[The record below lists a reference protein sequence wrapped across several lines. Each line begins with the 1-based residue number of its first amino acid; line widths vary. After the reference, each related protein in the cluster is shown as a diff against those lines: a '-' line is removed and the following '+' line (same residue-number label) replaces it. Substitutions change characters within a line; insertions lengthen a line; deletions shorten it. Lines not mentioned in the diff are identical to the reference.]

1 MRPRSLLPLT
11 FATLALLVGAAGPV
25 AAAGFG
31 TTFLTGGLDLPAGA
45 IAGGQSGYASSAP
58 ARSSESADGRYVA
71 FVSDA
76 DALDPA
82 ANPDV
87 TNVYRK
93 DRLTGEVVLVSRA
106 TGASGAAF
114 PATSENPVISD
125 DGTRVAF
132 RTRAALSVTD
142 ADGGRSD
149 VYVRDIPTNT
159 TFLASIGTGAVQTA
173 TDTADFDLSGD
184 GQHVAFTTN
193 DRLDGANDTNALQD
207 VYLRNLGSG
216 TTTLV
221 SINTTRN
228 GGGDAD
234 SWVPAVSADGGWV
247 AFASTATNVATYTPG
262 SGLQAFVRDIGSGVT
277 TLVSAASSGAT
288 RGSNG
293 DVETLDIA
301 GAPARGAAASV
312 FVAYDSTAADIAAAD
327 PSGDRSV
334 FLRQLSVPGSVLV
347 SRADGAA
354 GANADSRAST
364 PSISADARRVV
375 FSSDATNLGAG
386 ADYYGT
392 YLRDLA
398 SSRTLLASADNAYAV
413 QGTIS
418 ADGRFL
424 TWDETGATADSDP
437 DYPAVFGRTYDTA
450 ISNLGAIALVSRP
463 PGSGAFLTN
472 WIHIE
477 SPDPGARWVSADG
490 RYIVF
495 RAFTTRL
502 LAGRPGGPGQ
512 VYRRDLLTGAV
523 ELAARATG
531 AGGAVADRSSY
542 SPSISADGTRV
553 AFVSYAHLDPA
564 HTDSTGQTYV
574 RDFAAGT
581 TTLVSRAD
589 GPAGA
594 LPNEDTYYPAISP
607 DGTRVAF
614 ASTATNMGVP
624 GTDAHVYLRTL
635 ATGGTQLVDRASGP
649 AGAAGN
655 GPADLPS
662 LSRDGR
668 LVAFGSEAS
677 NLSADDPDTSA
688 DVFVRDTVAGTTT
701 LLSRRSGLAG
711 QHATRASRYPAIS
724 ADGGVVAFRT
734 SDETLAPEAG
744 SWGGF
749 DQVVARTVATGVNT
763 LVSRAPGGAVAND
776 DADHPS
782 VSGDG
787 SVIAFDS
794 VATNLLAGVGGSN
807 RDGVFARTMGTGALS
822 GPPAFGLAGDGL
834 QNRATYPA
842 ISDDGQC
849 MAFAAVGHNA
859 ITGTAG
865 DDNTTYMYVVSGV
878 CPKPLPPIVRPIA
891 RPRRPELTRA
901 SLAHKRFRVGRRAT
915 AQVARA
921 ASPLA
926 DAAAKRRARRTRRA
940 PVGTTFRFTLNTR
953 ANVAIAIERQAPG
966 RLVGR
971 FCRRPAHRLRRHL
984 RCFRWVRGGRL
995 SRGGLNAGANRIVF
1009 SGRISRKALV
1019 PGSYRARLRASSAG
1033 GTSRWV
1039 TLKFVIVRR

>member
-1 MRPRSLLPLT
+1 MRLRSLLAP
-11 FATLALLVGAAGPV
+11 LLVTVALAAGAAAPAAAAGPG
-25 AAAGFG
+25 A
-31 TTFLTGGLDLPAGA
+31 TFLTGGLDLPAGA
-45 IAGGQSGYASSAP
+45 IAGGKSGYLSSAV
-58 ARSSESADGRYVA
+58 RSSVSRDGRYVA

-93 DRLTGEVVLVSRA
+93 DRLTGEVLFVSRA
-106 TGASGAAF
+106 TGAGGAAF
-114 PATSENPVISD
+114 PASSVDPVISD

-132 RTRAALSVTD
+132 RTTAALSATD
-142 ADGGRSD
+142 ADGGRWD
-149 VYVRDIPTNT
+149 VYVRDIPTNIT
-159 TFLASIGTGAVQTA
+159 ILASIGSGAVQTA
-173 TDTADFDLSGD
+173 TDSYAFDLSGD

-207 VYLRNLGSG
+207 VYLRDLGTG
-216 TTTLV
+216 TTALV

-228 GGGDAD
+228 GAGDAD
-234 SWVPAVSADGGWV
+234 SWAPAVSDDGGWV
-247 AFASTATNVATYTPG
+247 AFASTATNVATFTPG
-262 SGLQAFVRDIGSGVT
+262 SGKQAFVRDIGSGAT

-288 RGSNG
+288 RGSHG
-293 DVETLDIA
+293 DVETVDIA
-301 GAPARGAAASV
+301 GAPARGATASV
-312 FVAYDSTAADIAAAD
+312 FVAYDSSAADIAAAD
-327 PSGDRSV
+327 PAADYSV
-334 FLRQLSVPGSVLV
+334 FVRQLSVPGSVLV

-354 GANADSRAST
+354 GANADSRAHT
-364 PSISADARRVV
+364 PSISDDARRIL

-386 ADYYGT
+386 ANYYGT

-398 SSRTLLASADNAYAV
+398 SGRTLLASAHNAYAV
-413 QGTIS
+413 EGAIS
-418 ADGRFL
+418 ADGRYV
-424 TWDETGATADSDP
+424 TWMETGATADSDP
-437 DYPAVFGRTYDTA
+437 DYPGVFGRTYDPATA
-450 ISNLGAIALVSRP
+450 TLGAVALVSRP
-463 PGSGAFLTN
+463 PGTGAFLST
-472 WIHIE
+472 WIAVE
-477 SPDPGARWVSADG
+477 SPATGSRWVSADG

-502 LAGRPGGPGQ
+502 PGGRPDGPGE
-512 VYRRDLLTGAV
+512 VYRRDVLTGAV
-523 ELAARATG
+523 ELVSRATG
-531 AGGAVADRSSY
+531 ANGAPADRYSV

-564 HTDSTGQTYV
+564 HTDTTGQIYV

-589 GPAGA
+589 GPGGA
-594 LPNEDTYYPAISP
+594 LPNRDGYLPSISA

-614 ASTATNMGVP
+614 VTDATNMGVP
-624 GTDAHVYLRTL
+624 GTDAHIYLRTP
-635 ATGGTQLVDRASGP
+635 ASGGTQLVDRANGP
-649 AGAAGN
+649 AGAPGDRAAN
-655 GPADLPS
+655 YPS

-668 LVAFGSEAS
+668 LVAFSSQAS
-677 NLSADDPDTSA
+677 NLDPADPDTST
-688 DVFVRDTVAGTTT
+688 DIFVRDTTAGTTT
-701 LLSRRSGLAG
+701 LLSRRSGLGGA
-711 QHATRASRYPAIS
+711 HATRPSNYPSIS
-724 ADGGVVAFRT
+724 TDGGVVAFRT

-744 SWGGF
+744 TWGGF
-749 DQVVARTVATGVNT
+749 DQVVARTVATGANA
-763 LVSRAPGGAVAND
+763 LVSRAPGGAVANA

-794 VATNLLAGVGGSN
+794 AATNLLAGVGGFS
-807 RDGVFARTMGTGALS
+807 REGVFARTMATEALS
-822 GPPAFGLAGDGL
+822 GPPAFGLAGNGF

-849 MAFAAVGHNA
+849 MAFVAVGHNA

-865 DDNTTYMYVVSGV
+865 DDTTTYMHVVSGV
-878 CPKPLPPIVRPIA
+878 CPKPLPTILRPIA

-901 SLAHKRFRVGRRAT
+901 SLAHRRFRVGRRAT
-915 AQVARA
+915 AQVAGL
-921 ASPLA
+921 ASPPA
-926 DAAAKRRARRTRRA
+926 HAVAARRRARRGRRA

-953 ANVAIAIERQAPG
+953 ANVAIALERQVPG

-984 RCFRWVRGGRL
+984 RCFRWVRAGRL
-995 SRGGLNAGANRIVF
+995 SRGGLNAGANRVAF
-1009 SGRISRKALV
+1009 SGRISRKALK

-1039 TLKFVIVRR
+1039 TLKFAVVRR